1 MNDLFDRWER
11 VWHESQYDLI
21 AECVGDTYIRHDVMG
36 DRTVTREAYAAELMN
51 VHRQRLGIRVI
62 VYDHSFVDDRAW
74 FRFSFKW
81 NDQETGDRQSQAGM
95 QVYRIEAGKLAETW
109 VTVQPLGSGWSD
121 EIAQEH
127 WTSEPPT
134 SAEGRSSPSAPRPT
148 PDIHV

>member
-1 MNDLFDRWER
+1 MNDLFDQWER
-11 VWHESQYDLI
+11 VWHEGQYDLI
-21 AECVGDTYIRHDVMG
+21 AECVGDTYIRHDAMG
-36 DRTVTREAYAAELMN
+36 DRTVTRGAYAAELMN
-51 VHRQRLGIRVI
+51 VHRQRPGIRVL
-62 VYDHSFVDDRAW
+62 VYDHSFVDNRAW

-81 NDQETGDRQSQAGM
+81 NDQETGDPQSQAGM

-134 SAEGRSSPSAPRPT
+134 SA
-148 PDIHV
+148 